1 MVIASKN
8 GVTILDPLSYTTQI
22 FDQPVPGTISDS
34 LLVSLADNSV
44 ALVLTSNFG
53 IGAFQLTQGGLNLE
67 SSFFLQ
73 SDPILSANPLSTS
86 MGPGALLVFGKGG
99 KAHTTRVNFDQGEI
113 SIENLVDVEPL
124 EQILRSKN
132 ATGSISLH
140 VDRPGDTPLLLVGTD
155 AGLIRWTT
163 NDLSDTF
170 GSPIWVYTR
179 ENAETFVG
187 IADLLNTSKSAV
199 VNLLEPAGILTLSLI
214 HI

>member
-1 MVIASKN
+1 MGLTV
-8 GVTILDPLSYTTQI
+8 GRRTIR
-22 FDQPVPGTISDS
+22 
-34 LLVSLADNSV
+34 
-44 ALVLTSNFG
+44 
-53 IGAFQLTQGGLNLE
+53 GL
-67 SSFFLQ
+67 
-73 SDPILSANPLSTS
+73 
-86 MGPGALLVFGKGG
+86 ALLVFGKGG
-99 KAHTTRVNFDQGEI
+99 KAHTTRVNLDQGEI
-113 SIENLVDVEPL
+113 SIENLGDVEPL

-199 VNLLEPAGILTLSLI
+199 VNLLELVEKPQYRNWM
-214 HI
+214 